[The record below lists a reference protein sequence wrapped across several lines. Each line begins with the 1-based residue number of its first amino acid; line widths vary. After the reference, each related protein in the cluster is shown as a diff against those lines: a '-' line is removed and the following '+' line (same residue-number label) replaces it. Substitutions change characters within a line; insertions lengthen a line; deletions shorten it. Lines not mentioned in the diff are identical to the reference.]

1 MRVVDKDGN
10 ILPVGKEGAV
20 EVKSPGM
27 FSGYRNMP
35 EATMEAFTQDGFFK
49 TKYGYTNEP
58 ST

>member
-27 FSGYRNMP
+27 FSGYRDMP
-35 EATMEAFTQDGFFK
+35 EATMETFTQDGFFK
-49 TKYGYTNEP
+49 TK
-58 ST
+58 